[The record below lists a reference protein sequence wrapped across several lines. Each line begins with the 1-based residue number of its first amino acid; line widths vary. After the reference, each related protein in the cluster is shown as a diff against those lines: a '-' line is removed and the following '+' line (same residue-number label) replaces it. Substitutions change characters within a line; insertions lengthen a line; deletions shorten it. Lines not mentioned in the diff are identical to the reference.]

1 VPAHQLRKNQQADE
15 DGASIATGMGF
26 KYIKTK
32 DNMKDLIAHMI
43 GIMGFLNKSFK
54 AHFIAKMLKKELSD
68 LKSYF
73 QELGF
78 SYEPTKENGHD
89 DFIVRR
95 PHGADSLHF
104 LSAKEQAKAEDQNKE
119 EPPAD
124 EEEPK
129 KRRKSQ

>member
-1 VPAHQLRKNQQADE
+1 
-15 DGASIATGMGF
+15 MGF

-78 SYEPTKENGHD
+78 SYEPIKENGHD

-104 LSAKEQAKAEDQNKE
+104 LTAKEQQAAASEGEKKASE
-119 EPPAD
+119 E
-124 EEEPK
+124 
-129 KRRKSQ
+129 

>member
-1 VPAHQLRKNQQADE
+1 MPAHQLRKNASADE
-15 DGASIATGMGF
+15 DGASIATGMGL
-26 KYIKTK
+26 KHIKTK
-32 DNMKDLIAHMI
+32 DNVKDLICHMI

-54 AHFIAKMLKKELSD
+54 AHFISKMLKKELSD

-78 SYEPTKENGHD
+78 SYEPIKENGHD

-104 LSAKEQAKAEDQNKE
+104 LSNKEQQ
-119 EPPAD
+119 
-124 EEEPK
+124 
-129 KRRKSQ
+129 

>member
-1 VPAHQLRKNQQADE
+1 VIAEHLLTSFTQTSVVPAHQLRKSASATDE
-15 DGASIATGMGF
+15 DGASISTGMGF

-32 DNMKDLIAHMI
+32 DSMKDLIVHMI

-78 SYEPTKENGHD
+78 SYDPVKENGQED
-89 DFIVRR
+89 LIVRR
-95 PHGADSLHF
+95 PHGADSLLF
-104 LSAKEQAKAEDQNKE
+104 LTAKEQ
-119 EPPAD
+119 
-124 EEEPK
+124 
-129 KRRKSQ
+129 R